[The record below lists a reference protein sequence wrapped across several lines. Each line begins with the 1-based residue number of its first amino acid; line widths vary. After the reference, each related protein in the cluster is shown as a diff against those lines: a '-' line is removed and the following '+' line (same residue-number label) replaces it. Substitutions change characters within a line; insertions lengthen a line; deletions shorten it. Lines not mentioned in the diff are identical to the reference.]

1 MISKILKMKQNWEKE
16 AIDKNI
22 LKNLAE
28 KAKKE
33 MDLNNNLNKIKDIYS
48 IYINEIKKIL
58 FDKENLEENLLNL
71 NFNIKNNIE
80 KIKQEY
86 QKLKLNKYDIYYQKC
101 TDELDMGR
109 PMLNQMRNDE
119 FILNNSLIEKGNVI
133 EKLKSNFKLSNL
145 YHIFREPKR
154 EAFLDNKSGNTH
166 IKEENEKQQLKL
178 LKIARKL
185 NAYAYKSK
193 KNKQKIIKL
202 KNKIKQLNEL
212 IYFLKSE
219 KKANQLNIT
228 LNSENKTLDNTPSIN
243 KEINIQD
250 HKMPEPK
257 DFPSNNKILFLQ
269 NLKKYEK
276 DDVDTEIKNNYEIN
290 LNKNNIT
297 KAIIN
302 TEIPKSFM
310 KLKTISANPM
320 LIEDLESNNKD
331 NNNININ
338 EDTNYSTEK
347 KYFDVENKKALSA
360 ENRTIKKIKKCQKKN
375 KIIQTFLNLEE
386 LFESNDSE
394 NNSDNE
400 GILIESVIH
409 SDDETTLEERVKPRA
424 SLSKTYNEKILK
436 QIPCINLSLIEFNKL
451 KVNQE
456 IDLYSLQ
463 RRNYKGQ
470 NIEDNIKAMK
480 KKYKKMRF
488 KERLNYKK
496 EKAMKKYID
505 DLKNKYLLYKKIRIK
520 SSAIDCKVKYI
531 SNNEIVDLNKFEKE
545 DEDEDESEMDVG
557 SDYLNE
563 DDEISEN
570 NN

>member
-1 MISKILKMKQNWEKE
+1 MKQNSEKE
-16 AIDKNI
+16 LIDKNI

-48 IYINEIKKIL
+48 IYINEIKNIL
-58 FDKENLEENLLNL
+58 FDKEKLEENLQNL
-71 NFNIKNNIE
+71 NINIKNNIE

-86 QKLKLNKYDIYYQKC
+86 QKLKINKYDIYYQKC

-109 PMLNQMRNDE
+109 EILNQMRNDE
-119 FILNNSLIEKGNVI
+119 FILKNSLIKKGYLI
-133 EKLKSNFKLSNL
+133 EKLRSNL
-145 YHIFREPKR
+145 KYSKLYNIFREPKR
-154 EAFLDNKSGNTH
+154 EVFVDNKSGNTN
-166 IKEENEKQQLKL
+166 IKDENEKQQLNL

-185 NAYAYKSK
+185 NAFVDKSK
-193 KNKQKIIKL
+193 KNEQKINKL
-202 KNKIKQLNEL
+202 KSQIKQLNEL
-212 IYFLKSE
+212 IFFLKSE
-219 KKANQLNIT
+219 KKIKQLNIA
-228 LNSENKTLDNTPSIN
+228 LNSENKTLDNTPSVN

-250 HKMPEPK
+250 HKIPETK
-257 DFPSNNKILFLQ
+257 DFSSNKNKILLLQ
-269 NLKKYEK
+269 NSKKYEK
-276 DDVDTEIKNNYEIN
+276 DDSDKEIKNDYEIN

-297 KAIIN
+297 KAIKN
-302 TEIPKSFM
+302 TQIPKTFM
-310 KLKTISANPM
+310 KLKSISVNPM
-320 LIEDLESNNKD
+320 LMEDLEFNNQD
-331 NNNININ
+331 NNNIIIN
-338 EDTNYSTEK
+338 EDTNNLTDK
-347 KYFDVENKKALSA
+347 KYFDLENKKALSA

-394 NNSDNE
+394 NDKDNE

-409 SDDETTLEERVKPRA
+409 SDDETTLEEKVKPKS
-424 SLSKTYNEKILK
+424 SLSKAYNERILK
-436 QIPCINLSLIEFNKL
+436 QIPSINLSLIEFNKL
-451 KVNQE
+451 KVYQE

-470 NIEDNIKAMK
+470 NIEDNIKTMK
-480 KKYKKMRF
+480 KKYKKMKI

-496 EKAMKKYID
+496 EKAMKKFID
-505 DLKNKYLLYKKIRIK
+505 DLRNKYILYKKIRTK
-520 SSAIDCKVKYI
+520 SSALNSKVKYI
-531 SNNEIVDLNKFEKE
+531 SNNEIIDLNKFEKE
-545 DEDEDESEMDVG
+545 DESDLDVG

>member
-1 MISKILKMKQNWEKE
+1 MKQNSEKE
-16 AIDKNI
+16 LIDKNI

-33 MDLNNNLNKIKDIYS
+33 MNLNNNLNKIKDVYS

-58 FDKENLEENLLNL
+58 YDKEKLEENLLNL
-71 NFNIKNNIE
+71 NINIKKNIE

-86 QKLKLNKYDIYYQKC
+86 QKLKLSKYDIYYQKC

-109 PMLNQMRNDE
+109 PILNQMRNDA
-119 FILNNSLIEKGNVI
+119 FILKNSLIEKGYLI
-133 EKLKSNFKLSNL
+133 EKLRANLKRSNL
-145 YHIFREPKR
+145 YNIFREPKR
-154 EAFLDNKSGNTH
+154 EVFLDNKSGNTN
-166 IKEENEKQQLKL
+166 IKDENEKQQLNL

-185 NAYAYKSK
+185 NAFVDKSK
-193 KNKQKIIKL
+193 KREQKINKL

-219 KKANQLNIT
+219 KKINQLNMT

-250 HKMPEPK
+250 HKIPETK
-257 DFPSNNKILFLQ
+257 SFPTNQNKILLLE
-269 NLKKYEK
+269 NSKKYKK
-276 DDVDTEIKNNYEIN
+276 DDVDKEIENNYEIN

-302 TEIPKSFM
+302 TQIPKTFM
-310 KLKTISANPM
+310 KLKSISVNPM
-320 LIEDLESNNKD
+320 LMQDLEFNNKD
-331 NNNININ
+331 NNDNIIN
-338 EDTNYSTEK
+338 EDTNYSTDK
-347 KYFDVENKKALSA
+347 KYFDLENKKALSA
-360 ENRTIKKIKKCQKKN
+360 ENRATKKIKKAQKNN

-394 NNSDNE
+394 NDKDDE

-409 SDDETTLEERVKPRA
+409 SDDDTTLEERVKPKS
-424 SLSKTYNEKILK
+424 SLSKTYNERILK
-436 QIPCINLSLIEFNKL
+436 QIPNINLSLIEFNKL
-451 KVNQE
+451 KVYQE

-470 NIEDNIKAMK
+470 NIEDNIKTMK
-480 KKYKKMRF
+480 KKYKKMKI

-496 EKAMKKYID
+496 EKAMKKFID
-505 DLKNKYLLYKKIRIK
+505 DLRNKYILYKKIRTK
-520 SSAIDCKVKYI
+520 SSALNSKVKYI
-531 SNNEIVDLNKFEKE
+531 SNNEIIDLNKLEKE
-545 DEDEDESEMDVG
+545 DESDMDVG

-563 DDEISEN
+563 DDEISETN
-570 NN
+570 N

>member
-1 MISKILKMKQNWEKE
+1 MKQNSEKE
-16 AIDKNI
+16 LIDKNI

-33 MDLNNNLNKIKDIYS
+33 MDLNNNLNKIKDVYS

-58 FDKENLEENLLNL
+58 YDKEKLEENLLNL
-71 NFNIKNNIE
+71 NINIKKNIE

-86 QKLKLNKYDIYYQKC
+86 QKLKLSKYDIYYQKC

-109 PMLNQMRNDE
+109 PILNQMRNDA
-119 FILNNSLIEKGNVI
+119 FILKNSLVEKGYLIEKLRAN
-133 EKLKSNFKLSNL
+133 LKRSNL
-145 YHIFREPKR
+145 YNIFREPKR
-154 EAFLDNKSGNTH
+154 EVFLDNKSGNTN
-166 IKEENEKQQLKL
+166 IKDENEKQQLNL

-185 NAYAYKSK
+185 NAFVDKSK
-193 KNKQKIIKL
+193 KREQKINKL

-219 KKANQLNIT
+219 KKINQLNMT

-250 HKMPEPK
+250 HKIPETK
-257 DFPSNNKILFLQ
+257 SFPTNQNKILLLE
-269 NLKKYEK
+269 NSKKYKK
-276 DDVDTEIKNNYEIN
+276 DDVDKEIENNYEIN

-302 TEIPKSFM
+302 TQIPKTFM
-310 KLKTISANPM
+310 KLKSISVNPM
-320 LIEDLESNNKD
+320 LMQDLEFNNKD
-331 NNNININ
+331 NNDNIIN
-338 EDTNYSTEK
+338 EDTNYSTDK
-347 KYFDVENKKALSA
+347 KYFDLENKKALSA
-360 ENRTIKKIKKCQKKN
+360 ENRATKKIKKAQKNN

-394 NNSDNE
+394 NDKDDE

-409 SDDETTLEERVKPRA
+409 SDDDTTLEERVKPKS
-424 SLSKTYNEKILK
+424 SLSKTYNERILK
-436 QIPCINLSLIEFNKL
+436 QIPNINLSLIEFNKL
-451 KVNQE
+451 KVYQE

-470 NIEDNIKAMK
+470 NIEDNIKTMK
-480 KKYKKMRF
+480 KKYKKLKI

-496 EKAMKKYID
+496 EKAMKKFID
-505 DLKNKYLLYKKIRIK
+505 DLRNKYILYKKIRTK
-520 SSAIDCKVKYI
+520 SSALNSKVKYI
-531 SNNEIVDLNKFEKE
+531 SNNEIIDLNKLEKE
-545 DEDEDESEMDVG
+545 DESDMDVG

-563 DDEISEN
+563 DDEISETN
-570 NN
+570 N

>member
-1 MISKILKMKQNWEKE
+1 MKQNSEKE
-16 AIDKNI
+16 LIDKNI

-48 IYINEIKKIL
+48 IYINEIKNIL
-58 FDKENLEENLLNL
+58 FDKEKLEENLQNL
-71 NFNIKNNIE
+71 NINIKNNIE

-109 PMLNQMRNDE
+109 EILNQMRNDE
-119 FILNNSLIEKGNVI
+119 FILKNSLIKKGYLI
-133 EKLKSNFKLSNL
+133 EKLRSNL
-145 YHIFREPKR
+145 KYSKLYNIFREPKR
-154 EAFLDNKSGNTH
+154 EVFLDNKSGNTN
-166 IKEENEKQQLKL
+166 IKDENEKQQLNL

-185 NAYAYKSK
+185 SALVDKSK
-193 KNKQKIIKL
+193 KNEQKINKL
-202 KNKIKQLNEL
+202 KSQIKQLNEL
-212 IYFLKSE
+212 IFFLKSE
-219 KKANQLNIT
+219 KKIKQLNIT

-250 HKMPEPK
+250 HKIPETK
-257 DFPSNNKILFLQ
+257 DFSSNKNKILLLQ
-269 NLKKYEK
+269 NSKKYEK
-276 DDVDTEIKNNYEIN
+276 DDSDKEIKNDYEIN
-290 LNKNNIT
+290 LKKNNIT

-302 TEIPKSFM
+302 TQIPKTFM
-310 KLKTISANPM
+310 KLKSISVNPM
-320 LIEDLESNNKD
+320 LMEDLEFNNQD
-331 NNNININ
+331 NNNIIIN
-338 EDTNYSTEK
+338 EDTNNSTDK
-347 KYFDVENKKALSA
+347 KYFDLENKKALSA

-394 NNSDNE
+394 NDKDNE

-409 SDDETTLEERVKPRA
+409 SDDETTLEEKVKPKS
-424 SLSKTYNEKILK
+424 SLSKTYNERILK
-436 QIPCINLSLIEFNKL
+436 QIPSINLSLIEFNKL
-451 KVNQE
+451 KVYQE

-470 NIEDNIKAMK
+470 NIEDNIKTMK
-480 KKYKKMRF
+480 KKYKKMKI

-496 EKAMKKYID
+496 EKAMKKFID
-505 DLKNKYLLYKKIRIK
+505 DLRNKYILYKKIRTK
-520 SSAIDCKVKYI
+520 SSALNSKVKYI
-531 SNNEIVDLNKFEKE
+531 SNNEIIDLNKFEKE
-545 DEDEDESEMDVG
+545 DEFDLDVG

>member
-1 MISKILKMKQNWEKE
+1 MKQNSEKE
-16 AIDKNI
+16 LIDKNI

-33 MDLNNNLNKIKDIYS
+33 MDLNNNLNKIKDVYS

-58 FDKENLEENLLNL
+58 YDKEKLEENLINL
-71 NFNIKNNIE
+71 NINIKNNIE

-86 QKLKLNKYDIYYQKC
+86 QKLKLSKYDIYYQKC

-109 PMLNQMRNDE
+109 PILNQMRNDA
-119 FILNNSLIEKGNVI
+119 FILKNSLIEKGYLI
-133 EKLKSNFKLSNL
+133 EKLRSNLKRSNL
-145 YHIFREPKR
+145 YNIFREPKR
-154 EAFLDNKSGNTH
+154 EVFLDNKSGNTK
-166 IKEENEKQQLKL
+166 IKDENEKQQLNL

-185 NAYAYKSK
+185 NAFVDKSK
-193 KNKQKIIKL
+193 KREQKISKL

-219 KKANQLNIT
+219 KKINQLNMT

-250 HKMPEPK
+250 HKIPETK
-257 DFPSNNKILFLQ
+257 SFPSNQNKILFLE
-269 NLKKYEK
+269 NSKKYKK
-276 DDVDTEIKNNYEIN
+276 DDVDKEINNDYEIN
-290 LNKNNIT
+290 LNENNIT

-302 TEIPKSFM
+302 TQIPKTLM
-310 KLKTISANPM
+310 KLKSISVNPM
-320 LIEDLESNNKD
+320 LMEDLEFNNKD
-331 NNNININ
+331 NNDNIIN
-338 EDTNYSTEK
+338 EDTNYSTDK
-347 KYFDVENKKALSA
+347 KYFDLENKKALSA
-360 ENRTIKKIKKCQKKN
+360 ENRTIKKIQKAQKKN

-394 NNSDNE
+394 NDKDNE

-409 SDDETTLEERVKPRA
+409 SDDETTLEERVKPKS
-424 SLSKTYNEKILK
+424 SLSKTYNERILK
-436 QIPCINLSLIEFNKL
+436 QVPNINLSLIEFNKL
-451 KVNQE
+451 KVYQE

-470 NIEDNIKAMK
+470 NIEDNIKTMK
-480 KKYKKMRF
+480 KKYKKMKI

-496 EKAMKKYID
+496 EKAMKKFID
-505 DLKNKYLLYKKIRIK
+505 DLRNKYILYKKIRTK
-520 SSAIDCKVKYI
+520 SSALNSKVKYI
-531 SNNEIVDLNKFEKE
+531 SNNEIIDLNKFEKE
-545 DEDEDESEMDVG
+545 DESDMDVG

-563 DDEISEN
+563 DDEISETN
-570 NN
+570 N

>member
-1 MISKILKMKQNWEKE
+1 MKQNSEKE
-16 AIDKNI
+16 LIDKNI

-48 IYINEIKKIL
+48 IYINEIKNIL
-58 FDKENLEENLLNL
+58 FDKEKLEENLQNL
-71 NFNIKNNIE
+71 NINIKNNIE

-109 PMLNQMRNDE
+109 EILNQMRNDE
-119 FILNNSLIEKGNVI
+119 FILKNSLIKKGYLI
-133 EKLKSNFKLSNL
+133 EKLRSNL
-145 YHIFREPKR
+145 KYSKLYNIFREPKR
-154 EAFLDNKSGNTH
+154 EVFVDNKSGNTN
-166 IKEENEKQQLKL
+166 IKDENEKQQLNL

-185 NAYAYKSK
+185 NAFVDKSK
-193 KNKQKIIKL
+193 KNEQKINKL
-202 KNKIKQLNEL
+202 KSQIKQLNEL
-212 IYFLKSE
+212 IFFLKSE
-219 KKANQLNIT
+219 KKIKQLNIT

-250 HKMPEPK
+250 HKIPETK
-257 DFPSNNKILFLQ
+257 DFSSNKNKILLLQ
-269 NLKKYEK
+269 NSKKYEK
-276 DDVDTEIKNNYEIN
+276 DDSDKEIKNDYEIN

-302 TEIPKSFM
+302 TQIPKTFM
-310 KLKTISANPM
+310 KLKSISVNPM
-320 LIEDLESNNKD
+320 LMEDLEFNNQD
-331 NNNININ
+331 NNNIIIN
-338 EDTNYSTEK
+338 EDTNNSTDK
-347 KYFDVENKKALSA
+347 KYFDLENKKALSA

-394 NNSDNE
+394 NDKDNE

-409 SDDETTLEERVKPRA
+409 SDDETTLEEKVKPKS
-424 SLSKTYNEKILK
+424 SLSKTYNERILK
-436 QIPCINLSLIEFNKL
+436 QIPSINLSLIEFNKL
-451 KVNQE
+451 KVYQE

-470 NIEDNIKAMK
+470 NIEDNIKTMK
-480 KKYKKMRF
+480 KKYKKMKI

-496 EKAMKKYID
+496 EKAMKKFID
-505 DLKNKYLLYKKIRIK
+505 DLRNKYVLYKKIRTK
-520 SSAIDCKVKYI
+520 SSALNSKVKYI
-531 SNNEIVDLNKFEKE
+531 SNNEIIDLNKFEKE
-545 DEDEDESEMDVG
+545 DESDLDAG

>member
-1 MISKILKMKQNWEKE
+1 MKQNSEKE
-16 AIDKNI
+16 LIDKNI

-33 MDLNNNLNKIKDIYS
+33 MDLNNNLNKIKDVYS

-58 FDKENLEENLLNL
+58 YDKEKLEENLLNL
-71 NFNIKNNIE
+71 NINIKKNIE

-86 QKLKLNKYDIYYQKC
+86 QKLKLSKYDIYYQKC

-109 PMLNQMRNDE
+109 PILNQMRNDA
-119 FILNNSLIEKGNVI
+119 FILKNSLVEKGYLIEKLRAN
-133 EKLKSNFKLSNL
+133 LKRSNL
-145 YHIFREPKR
+145 YNIFREPKR
-154 EAFLDNKSGNTH
+154 EVFLDNKSGNTN
-166 IKEENEKQQLKL
+166 IKDENEKQQLNL

-185 NAYAYKSK
+185 NAFVDKSK
-193 KNKQKIIKL
+193 KREQKINKL

-219 KKANQLNIT
+219 KKINQLNMT

-250 HKMPEPK
+250 HKIPETK
-257 DFPSNNKILFLQ
+257 SFPTNQNKILLLE
-269 NLKKYEK
+269 NSKKYKK
-276 DDVDTEIKNNYEIN
+276 DDVDKEIENIYEIN

-302 TEIPKSFM
+302 TQIPKTFM
-310 KLKTISANPM
+310 KLKSISVNPM
-320 LIEDLESNNKD
+320 LMQDLEFNNKD
-331 NNNININ
+331 NNDNIIN
-338 EDTNYSTEK
+338 EDTNYSTDK
-347 KYFDVENKKALSA
+347 KYFDLENKKALSA
-360 ENRTIKKIKKCQKKN
+360 ENRATKKIKKAQKNN

-394 NNSDNE
+394 NDKDDE

-409 SDDETTLEERVKPRA
+409 SDDDTTLEERVKPKS
-424 SLSKTYNEKILK
+424 SLSKTYNERILK
-436 QIPCINLSLIEFNKL
+436 QIPNINLSLIEFNKL
-451 KVNQE
+451 KVYQE

-470 NIEDNIKAMK
+470 NIEDNIKTMK
-480 KKYKKMRF
+480 KKYKKLKI

-496 EKAMKKYID
+496 EKAMKKFID
-505 DLKNKYLLYKKIRIK
+505 DLRNKYILYKKIRTK
-520 SSAIDCKVKYI
+520 SSALNSKVKYI
-531 SNNEIVDLNKFEKE
+531 SNNEIIDLNKLEKE
-545 DEDEDESEMDVG
+545 DESDMDVG

-563 DDEISEN
+563 DDEISETN
-570 NN
+570 N

>member
-1 MISKILKMKQNWEKE
+1 MKQNSEKE
-16 AIDKNI
+16 LIDKNI

-33 MDLNNNLNKIKDIYS
+33 MDLNNNLNKIKDVYS

-58 FDKENLEENLLNL
+58 YDKEKLEENLINL
-71 NFNIKNNIE
+71 NINIKNNIE

-86 QKLKLNKYDIYYQKC
+86 QKLKLSKYDIYYQKC

-109 PMLNQMRNDE
+109 PILNQMRNDA
-119 FILNNSLIEKGNVI
+119 FILKNSLIEKGYLI
-133 EKLKSNFKLSNL
+133 EKLRSNLKRSNL
-145 YHIFREPKR
+145 YNIFREPKR
-154 EAFLDNKSGNTH
+154 EVFLDNKSGNTK
-166 IKEENEKQQLKL
+166 IKDENEKQQLNL

-185 NAYAYKSK
+185 NAFVDKSK
-193 KNKQKIIKL
+193 KREQKISKL

-219 KKANQLNIT
+219 KKINQLNMT

-250 HKMPEPK
+250 HKIPETK
-257 DFPSNNKILFLQ
+257 SFPSNQNKILFLE
-269 NLKKYEK
+269 NSKKYKK
-276 DDVDTEIKNNYEIN
+276 DDVDKEINNDYEIN
-290 LNKNNIT
+290 LNENNIT

-302 TEIPKSFM
+302 TQIPKTLM
-310 KLKTISANPM
+310 KLKSISVNSM
-320 LIEDLESNNKD
+320 LMEDLEFNNKD
-331 NNNININ
+331 NNDNIIN
-338 EDTNYSTEK
+338 EDTNYSTDK
-347 KYFDVENKKALSA
+347 KYFDLENKKALSA
-360 ENRTIKKIKKCQKKN
+360 ENRTIKKIQKAQKKN

-394 NNSDNE
+394 NDKDNE

-409 SDDETTLEERVKPRA
+409 SDDETTLEERVKPKS
-424 SLSKTYNEKILK
+424 SLSKTYNERILK
-436 QIPCINLSLIEFNKL
+436 QVPNINLSLIEFNKL
-451 KVNQE
+451 KVYQE

-470 NIEDNIKAMK
+470 NIEDNIKTMK
-480 KKYKKMRF
+480 KKYKKMKI

-496 EKAMKKYID
+496 EKAMKKFID
-505 DLKNKYLLYKKIRIK
+505 DLRNKYILYKKIRTK
-520 SSAIDCKVKYI
+520 SSALNSKVKYI
-531 SNNEIVDLNKFEKE
+531 SNNEIIDLNKFEKE
-545 DEDEDESEMDVG
+545 DESDMDVG

-563 DDEISEN
+563 DDEISETN
-570 NN
+570 I

>member
-1 MISKILKMKQNWEKE
+1 MKQNSEKE
-16 AIDKNI
+16 LIDKNI

-48 IYINEIKKIL
+48 IYINEIKNIL
-58 FDKENLEENLLNL
+58 FDKEKLEENLQNL
-71 NFNIKNNIE
+71 NINIKNNIE

-109 PMLNQMRNDE
+109 EILNQMRNDE
-119 FILNNSLIEKGNVI
+119 FILKNSLIKKGYLI
-133 EKLKSNFKLSNL
+133 EKLRSNL
-145 YHIFREPKR
+145 KYSKLYNIFREPKR
-154 EAFLDNKSGNTH
+154 EVFVDNKSGNTN
-166 IKEENEKQQLKL
+166 IKDENEKQQLNL

-185 NAYAYKSK
+185 NAFVDKSK
-193 KNKQKIIKL
+193 KNEQKINKL
-202 KNKIKQLNEL
+202 KSQIKQLNEL
-212 IYFLKSE
+212 IFFLKSE
-219 KKANQLNIT
+219 KKIKQLNIT

-250 HKMPEPK
+250 HKIPETK
-257 DFPSNNKILFLQ
+257 DFSSNKNKILLLQ
-269 NLKKYEK
+269 NSKKYEK
-276 DDVDTEIKNNYEIN
+276 DDSDKEIKNDYEIN

-302 TEIPKSFM
+302 TQIPKTFM
-310 KLKTISANPM
+310 KLKSISVNPM
-320 LIEDLESNNKD
+320 LMEDLEFNNQD
-331 NNNININ
+331 NNNIIIN
-338 EDTNYSTEK
+338 EDTNNSTDK
-347 KYFDVENKKALSA
+347 KYFDLENKKALSA

-394 NNSDNE
+394 NDKDNE

-409 SDDETTLEERVKPRA
+409 SDDETTLEEKVKPKS
-424 SLSKTYNEKILK
+424 SLSKTYNERILK
-436 QIPCINLSLIEFNKL
+436 QIPSINLSLIEFNKL
-451 KVNQE
+451 KVYQE

-470 NIEDNIKAMK
+470 NIEDNIKTMK
-480 KKYKKMRF
+480 KKYKKMKI

-496 EKAMKKYID
+496 EKAMKKFID
-505 DLKNKYLLYKKIRIK
+505 DLRNKYILYKKIRTK
-520 SSAIDCKVKYI
+520 SSALNSKVKYI
-531 SNNEIVDLNKFEKE
+531 SNNEIIDLNKFEKE
-545 DEDEDESEMDVG
+545 DESDLDAG

>member
-1 MISKILKMKQNWEKE
+1 MKQNSEKE
-16 AIDKNI
+16 LIDKNI

-48 IYINEIKKIL
+48 IYINEIKNIL
-58 FDKENLEENLLNL
+58 FDKEKLEENLQNL
-71 NFNIKNNIE
+71 NINIKNNIE

-86 QKLKLNKYDIYYQKC
+86 QKLKINKYDIYYQKC

-109 PMLNQMRNDE
+109 EILNQMRNDE
-119 FILNNSLIEKGNVI
+119 FILKNSLIKKGYLI
-133 EKLKSNFKLSNL
+133 EKLRSNL
-145 YHIFREPKR
+145 KYSKLYNIFREPKR
-154 EAFLDNKSGNTH
+154 EVFVDNKSGNTN
-166 IKEENEKQQLKL
+166 IKDENEKQQLNL

-185 NAYAYKSK
+185 NAFVDKSK
-193 KNKQKIIKL
+193 KNEQKINKL
-202 KNKIKQLNEL
+202 KSQIKQLNEL
-212 IYFLKSE
+212 IFFLKSE
-219 KKANQLNIT
+219 KKIKQLNIA
-228 LNSENKTLDNTPSIN
+228 LNSENKTLDNTPSVN

-250 HKMPEPK
+250 HKIPETK
-257 DFPSNNKILFLQ
+257 DFSSNKNKILLLQ
-269 NLKKYEK
+269 NSKKYEK
-276 DDVDTEIKNNYEIN
+276 DDSDKEIKNDYEIN

-297 KAIIN
+297 KAIKN
-302 TEIPKSFM
+302 TQIPKTFM
-310 KLKTISANPM
+310 KLKSISVNPM
-320 LIEDLESNNKD
+320 LMEDLEFNNQD
-331 NNNININ
+331 NNNIIIN
-338 EDTNYSTEK
+338 EDTNNSNDK
-347 KYFDVENKKALSA
+347 KYFDLENKKALSA

-394 NNSDNE
+394 NDKDNE

-409 SDDETTLEERVKPRA
+409 SDDETTLEEKVKPKS
-424 SLSKTYNEKILK
+424 SLSKTYNERILK
-436 QIPCINLSLIEFNKL
+436 QIPSINLSLIEFNKL
-451 KVNQE
+451 KVYQE

-470 NIEDNIKAMK
+470 NIEDNIKTMK
-480 KKYKKMRF
+480 KKYKKMKI

-496 EKAMKKYID
+496 EKAMKKFID
-505 DLKNKYLLYKKIRIK
+505 DLRNKYILYKKIRTK
-520 SSAIDCKVKYI
+520 SSALNSKVKYI
-531 SNNEIVDLNKFEKE
+531 SNNEIIDLNKFEKE
-545 DEDEDESEMDVG
+545 DESDLDVG

>member
-1 MISKILKMKQNWEKE
+1 MKQNSEKE
-16 AIDKNI
+16 LIDKNI

-48 IYINEIKKIL
+48 IYINEIKNIL
-58 FDKENLEENLLNL
+58 FDKEKLEENLQNL
-71 NFNIKNNIE
+71 NINIKNNIE

-109 PMLNQMRNDE
+109 EILNQMRNDE
-119 FILNNSLIEKGNVI
+119 FILKNSLIKKGYLI
-133 EKLKSNFKLSNL
+133 EKLRSNL
-145 YHIFREPKR
+145 KYSKLYNIFREPKR
-154 EAFLDNKSGNTH
+154 EVFVDNKSGNTN
-166 IKEENEKQQLKL
+166 IKDENEKQQLNL

-185 NAYAYKSK
+185 NAFVDKSK
-193 KNKQKIIKL
+193 KNEQKINKL
-202 KNKIKQLNEL
+202 KSQIKQLNEL
-212 IYFLKSE
+212 IFFLKSE
-219 KKANQLNIT
+219 KKIKQLNIT

-250 HKMPEPK
+250 HKIPETK
-257 DFPSNNKILFLQ
+257 DFSSNKNKILLLQ
-269 NLKKYEK
+269 NSKKYEK
-276 DDVDTEIKNNYEIN
+276 DDSDKEIKNDYEIN

-302 TEIPKSFM
+302 TQIPKTFM
-310 KLKTISANPM
+310 KLKSISVNPM
-320 LIEDLESNNKD
+320 LMEDLEFNNQD
-331 NNNININ
+331 NNNIIIN
-338 EDTNYSTEK
+338 EDTNNSNDK
-347 KYFDVENKKALSA
+347 KYFDLENKKALSA

-394 NNSDNE
+394 NDKDNE

-409 SDDETTLEERVKPRA
+409 SDDETTLEEKVKPKS
-424 SLSKTYNEKILK
+424 SLSKTYNERILK
-436 QIPCINLSLIEFNKL
+436 QIPSINLSLIEFNKL
-451 KVNQE
+451 KVYQE

-470 NIEDNIKAMK
+470 NIEDNIKTMK
-480 KKYKKMRF
+480 KKYKKMKI

-496 EKAMKKYID
+496 EKAMKKFID
-505 DLKNKYLLYKKIRIK
+505 DLRNKYILYKKIRTK
-520 SSAIDCKVKYI
+520 SSALNSKVKYI
-531 SNNEIVDLNKFEKE
+531 SNNEIIDLNKFEKE
-545 DEDEDESEMDVG
+545 DESDLDVG

>member
-1 MISKILKMKQNWEKE
+1 MKQNSEKE
-16 AIDKNI
+16 LIDKNI

-48 IYINEIKKIL
+48 IYINEIKNIL
-58 FDKENLEENLLNL
+58 FDKEKLEENLQNL
-71 NFNIKNNIE
+71 NINIKNNIE

-109 PMLNQMRNDE
+109 EILNQMRNDE
-119 FILNNSLIEKGNVI
+119 FILKNSLIKKGYLI
-133 EKLKSNFKLSNL
+133 EKLRSNL
-145 YHIFREPKR
+145 KYSKLYNIFREPKR
-154 EAFLDNKSGNTH
+154 EVFVDNKSGNTN
-166 IKEENEKQQLKL
+166 IKDENEKQQLNL

-185 NAYAYKSK
+185 NAFVDKSK
-193 KNKQKIIKL
+193 KNEQKINKL
-202 KNKIKQLNEL
+202 KSQIKQLNEL
-212 IYFLKSE
+212 IFFLKSE
-219 KKANQLNIT
+219 KKIKQLNIT

-250 HKMPEPK
+250 HKIPETK
-257 DFPSNNKILFLQ
+257 DFSSNKNKILLLQ
-269 NLKKYEK
+269 NSKKYEK
-276 DDVDTEIKNNYEIN
+276 DDSDKEIKNDYEIN

-302 TEIPKSFM
+302 TQIPKTFM
-310 KLKTISANPM
+310 KLKSISVNPM
-320 LIEDLESNNKD
+320 LMEDLEFNNQD
-331 NNNININ
+331 NNNIIIN
-338 EDTNYSTEK
+338 EDTNNSTDK
-347 KYFDVENKKALSA
+347 KYFDLENKKALSA

-375 KIIQTFLNLEE
+375 KIIQTLLNLEE

-394 NNSDNE
+394 NDKDNE

-409 SDDETTLEERVKPRA
+409 SDDETTLEEKVKPKS
-424 SLSKTYNEKILK
+424 SLSKTYNERILK
-436 QIPCINLSLIEFNKL
+436 QIPSINLSLIEFNKL
-451 KVNQE
+451 KVYQE

-470 NIEDNIKAMK
+470 NIEDNIKTMK
-480 KKYKKMRF
+480 KKYKKMKI

-496 EKAMKKYID
+496 EKAMKKFID
-505 DLKNKYLLYKKIRIK
+505 DLRNKYILYKKIRTK
-520 SSAIDCKVKYI
+520 SSALNSKVKYI
-531 SNNEIVDLNKFEKE
+531 SNNEIIDLNKFEKE
-545 DEDEDESEMDVG
+545 DESDLDVG

>member
-1 MISKILKMKQNWEKE
+1 MKQNSEKE
-16 AIDKNI
+16 LIDKNI

-48 IYINEIKKIL
+48 IYINEIKNIL
-58 FDKENLEENLLNL
+58 FDKEKLEENLQNL
-71 NFNIKNNIE
+71 NINIKNNIE

-109 PMLNQMRNDE
+109 EILNQMRNDE
-119 FILNNSLIEKGNVI
+119 FILKNSLIKKGYLI
-133 EKLKSNFKLSNL
+133 EKLRSNL
-145 YHIFREPKR
+145 KYSKLYNIFREPKR
-154 EAFLDNKSGNTH
+154 EVFVDNKSGNTN
-166 IKEENEKQQLKL
+166 IKDENEKQQLNL

-185 NAYAYKSK
+185 NAFVDKSK
-193 KNKQKIIKL
+193 KNEQKINKL
-202 KNKIKQLNEL
+202 KSQIKQLNEL
-212 IYFLKSE
+212 IFFLKSE
-219 KKANQLNIT
+219 KKIKQLNIT

-250 HKMPEPK
+250 HKIPETK
-257 DFPSNNKILFLQ
+257 DFSSNKNKILLLQ
-269 NLKKYEK
+269 NSKKYEK
-276 DDVDTEIKNNYEIN
+276 DDSDKEIKNDYEIN

-302 TEIPKSFM
+302 TQIPKTFM
-310 KLKTISANPM
+310 KLKSISVNPM
-320 LIEDLESNNKD
+320 LMEDLEFNNQD
-331 NNNININ
+331 NNNIIIN
-338 EDTNYSTEK
+338 EDTNNSTDK
-347 KYFDVENKKALSA
+347 KYFDLENKKALSA

-394 NNSDNE
+394 NDKDNE

-409 SDDETTLEERVKPRA
+409 SDDETTLEEKVKPKS
-424 SLSKTYNEKILK
+424 SLSKTYNERILK
-436 QIPCINLSLIEFNKL
+436 QIPSINLSLIEFNKL
-451 KVNQE
+451 KVYQE

-470 NIEDNIKAMK
+470 NIEDNIKTMK
-480 KKYKKMRF
+480 KKYKKMKI

-496 EKAMKKYID
+496 EKAMKKFID
-505 DLKNKYLLYKKIRIK
+505 DLRNKYILYKKIRTK
-520 SSAIDCKVKYI
+520 SSALNSKVKYI
-531 SNNEIVDLNKFEKE
+531 SNNEIIDLNKFEKE
-545 DEDEDESEMDVG
+545 DESDLDVG

>member
-1 MISKILKMKQNWEKE
+1 MKQNSEKE
-16 AIDKNI
+16 LIDKNI

-48 IYINEIKKIL
+48 IYINEIKNIL
-58 FDKENLEENLLNL
+58 FDKEKLEENLQNL
-71 NFNIKNNIE
+71 NINIKNNIE

-109 PMLNQMRNDE
+109 EILNQMRNDE
-119 FILNNSLIEKGNVI
+119 FILKNSLIKKGYLI
-133 EKLKSNFKLSNL
+133 EKLRSNL
-145 YHIFREPKR
+145 KYSKLYNIFREPKR
-154 EAFLDNKSGNTH
+154 EVFVDNKSGNTN
-166 IKEENEKQQLKL
+166 IKDENEKQQLNL

-185 NAYAYKSK
+185 NAFVDKSK
-193 KNKQKIIKL
+193 KNEQKINKL
-202 KNKIKQLNEL
+202 KSQIKQLNEL
-212 IYFLKSE
+212 IFFLKSE
-219 KKANQLNIT
+219 KKIKQLNIT

-250 HKMPEPK
+250 HKIPETK
-257 DFPSNNKILFLQ
+257 DFSSNKNKILLLQ
-269 NLKKYEK
+269 NSKKYEK
-276 DDVDTEIKNNYEIN
+276 DDSDKEIKNDYEIN

-302 TEIPKSFM
+302 TQIPKTFM
-310 KLKTISANPM
+310 KLKSISVNPM
-320 LIEDLESNNKD
+320 LMEDLEFNNQD
-331 NNNININ
+331 NNNIIIN
-338 EDTNYSTEK
+338 EDTNNSTDK
-347 KYFDVENKKALSA
+347 KYFDLENKKALSA

-394 NNSDNE
+394 NDKDNE

-409 SDDETTLEERVKPRA
+409 SDDETTLEEKVKPKS
-424 SLSKTYNEKILK
+424 SLSKTYNERILK
-436 QIPCINLSLIEFNKL
+436 QIPSINLSLIEFNKL
-451 KVNQE
+451 KVYQE

-470 NIEDNIKAMK
+470 NIEDNIKTMK
-480 KKYKKMRF
+480 KKYKKMKI

-496 EKAMKKYID
+496 EKAMKKFID
-505 DLKNKYLLYKKIRIK
+505 DLRNKYVLYKKIRTK
-520 SSAIDCKVKYI
+520 SSALNSKVKYI
-531 SNNEIVDLNKFEKE
+531 SNNEIIDLNKFEKE
-545 DEDEDESEMDVG
+545 DESDLDVG

>member
-1 MISKILKMKQNWEKE
+1 MKQNSEKE
-16 AIDKNI
+16 LIDKNI

-33 MDLNNNLNKIKDIYS
+33 MNLNNNLNKIKDVYS

-58 FDKENLEENLLNL
+58 YDKEKLEENLLNL
-71 NFNIKNNIE
+71 NINIKNNIE

-86 QKLKLNKYDIYYQKC
+86 QKLKLSKYDIYYQKC

-109 PMLNQMRNDE
+109 PILNQMRNDA
-119 FILNNSLIEKGNVI
+119 FILKNSLVEKGYLIEKLRAN
-133 EKLKSNFKLSNL
+133 LKRSNL
-145 YHIFREPKR
+145 YNIFREPKR
-154 EAFLDNKSGNTH
+154 EVFLDNKSGNTN
-166 IKEENEKQQLKL
+166 IKDENEKQQLNL

-185 NAYAYKSK
+185 NAFVDKSK
-193 KNKQKIIKL
+193 KREQKINKL

-219 KKANQLNIT
+219 KKINQLNMT

-250 HKMPEPK
+250 HKIPETK
-257 DFPSNNKILFLQ
+257 SFPTNQNKILLLE
-269 NLKKYEK
+269 NSKKYKK
-276 DDVDTEIKNNYEIN
+276 DDVDKEIENNYEIN

-302 TEIPKSFM
+302 TQIPKTFM
-310 KLKTISANPM
+310 KLKSISVNPM
-320 LIEDLESNNKD
+320 LMQDLEFNNKD
-331 NNNININ
+331 NNDNIIN
-338 EDTNYSTEK
+338 EDTNYSTDK
-347 KYFDVENKKALSA
+347 KYFDLENKKALSA
-360 ENRTIKKIKKCQKKN
+360 ENRATKKIKKAQKN
-375 KIIQTFLNLEE
+375 NIIIQTFLNLEE

-394 NNSDNE
+394 NDKDDE

-409 SDDETTLEERVKPRA
+409 SDDDTTLEERVKPKS
-424 SLSKTYNEKILK
+424 SLSKTYNERILK
-436 QIPCINLSLIEFNKL
+436 QIPNINLSLIEFNKL
-451 KVNQE
+451 KVYQE

-470 NIEDNIKAMK
+470 NIEDNIKTMK
-480 KKYKKMRF
+480 KKYKKLKI

-496 EKAMKKYID
+496 EKAMKKFID
-505 DLKNKYLLYKKIRIK
+505 DLRNKYILYKKIRTK
-520 SSAIDCKVKYI
+520 SSALNSKVKYI
-531 SNNEIVDLNKFEKE
+531 SNNEIIDLNKLEKE
-545 DEDEDESEMDVG
+545 DESDMDVG

-563 DDEISEN
+563 DDEISETN
-570 NN
+570 N

>member
-1 MISKILKMKQNWEKE
+1 MKQNSEKE
-16 AIDKNI
+16 LIDKNI

-33 MDLNNNLNKIKDIYS
+33 MNLNNNLNKIKDVYS

-58 FDKENLEENLLNL
+58 YDKEKLEENLLNL
-71 NFNIKNNIE
+71 NINIKNNIE

-86 QKLKLNKYDIYYQKC
+86 QKLKLSKYDIYYQKC

-109 PMLNQMRNDE
+109 PILNQMRNDA
-119 FILNNSLIEKGNVI
+119 FILKNSLIEKGYLI
-133 EKLKSNFKLSNL
+133 EKLRSNLKRSNL
-145 YHIFREPKR
+145 YNIFREPKR
-154 EAFLDNKSGNTH
+154 EVFLDNKSGNTN
-166 IKEENEKQQLKL
+166 IKDENEKQQLNL

-185 NAYAYKSK
+185 NAFVDKSK
-193 KNKQKIIKL
+193 KREQKINKL

-219 KKANQLNIT
+219 KKINQLNMT

-250 HKMPEPK
+250 HKIPETK
-257 DFPSNNKILFLQ
+257 SFPTNQNKILLLE
-269 NLKKYEK
+269 NSKKYEK
-276 DDVDTEIKNNYEIN
+276 DDVDKEIKNDYEIN

-302 TEIPKSFM
+302 TQIPKTFM
-310 KLKTISANPM
+310 KLKSISVNPM
-320 LIEDLESNNKD
+320 LIEDLEFNNKD
-331 NNNININ
+331 NNDNIIN
-338 EDTNYSTEK
+338 EDTNYSTDK
-347 KYFDVENKKALSA
+347 KYFDLENKKALSA
-360 ENRTIKKIKKCQKKN
+360 ENRTSKKIKKAQKNN

-394 NNSDNE
+394 NDKDDE

-409 SDDETTLEERVKPRA
+409 SDDDTTLEERVKPKS
-424 SLSKTYNEKILK
+424 SLSKTYNERILK
-436 QIPCINLSLIEFNKL
+436 QIPNINLSLIEFNKL
-451 KVNQE
+451 KVYQE

-470 NIEDNIKAMK
+470 NIEDNIKTMK
-480 KKYKKMRF
+480 KKYKKMKI

-496 EKAMKKYID
+496 EKAMKKFID
-505 DLKNKYLLYKKIRIK
+505 DLRNKYILYKKIRTK
-520 SSAIDCKVKYI
+520 SSVLNSKVKYI
-531 SNNEIVDLNKFEKE
+531 SNNEIIDLNKFEKE
-545 DEDEDESEMDVG
+545 DESDMDVG

-563 DDEISEN
+563 DDEISETN
-570 NN
+570 N

>member
-1 MISKILKMKQNWEKE
+1 MKQNSEKE
-16 AIDKNI
+16 LIDKNI

-48 IYINEIKKIL
+48 IYINEIKNIL
-58 FDKENLEENLLNL
+58 FDKEKLEENLQNL
-71 NFNIKNNIE
+71 NINIKNNIE

-109 PMLNQMRNDE
+109 EILNQMRNDE
-119 FILNNSLIEKGNVI
+119 FILKNSLIKKGYLI
-133 EKLKSNFKLSNL
+133 EKLRSNL
-145 YHIFREPKR
+145 KYSKLYNIFREPKR
-154 EAFLDNKSGNTH
+154 EVFVDNKSGNTN
-166 IKEENEKQQLKL
+166 IKDENEKQQLNL

-185 NAYAYKSK
+185 NAFVDKSK
-193 KNKQKIIKL
+193 KNEQKINKL
-202 KNKIKQLNEL
+202 KSQIKQLNEL
-212 IYFLKSE
+212 IFFLKSE
-219 KKANQLNIT
+219 KKIKQLNIT

-250 HKMPEPK
+250 HKIPETK
-257 DFPSNNKILFLQ
+257 DFSSNKNKILLLQ
-269 NLKKYEK
+269 NSKKYEK
-276 DDVDTEIKNNYEIN
+276 DDSDKEIKNDYEIN

-297 KAIIN
+297 KAIKN
-302 TEIPKSFM
+302 TQIPKTFM
-310 KLKTISANPM
+310 KLKSISVNPM
-320 LIEDLESNNKD
+320 LMEDLEFNNQD
-331 NNNININ
+331 NNNIIIN
-338 EDTNYSTEK
+338 EDTNNSTDK
-347 KYFDVENKKALSA
+347 KYFDLENKKALSA

-394 NNSDNE
+394 NDKDNE

-409 SDDETTLEERVKPRA
+409 SDDETTLEEKVKPKS
-424 SLSKTYNEKILK
+424 SLSKTYNERILK
-436 QIPCINLSLIEFNKL
+436 QIPSINLSLIEFNKL
-451 KVNQE
+451 KVYQE

-470 NIEDNIKAMK
+470 NIEDNIKTMK
-480 KKYKKMRF
+480 KKYKKMKI

-496 EKAMKKYID
+496 EKAMKKFID
-505 DLKNKYLLYKKIRIK
+505 DLRNKYVLYKKIRTK
-520 SSAIDCKVKYI
+520 SSALNSKVKYI
-531 SNNEIVDLNKFEKE
+531 SNNEIIDLNKFEKE
-545 DEDEDESEMDVG
+545 DESDLDVG

>member
-1 MISKILKMKQNWEKE
+1 MKQNSEKE
-16 AIDKNI
+16 LIDKNI

-33 MDLNNNLNKIKDIYS
+33 MNLNNNLNKIKDVYS

-58 FDKENLEENLLNL
+58 YDKEKLEENLLNL
-71 NFNIKNNIE
+71 NINIKNNIE

-86 QKLKLNKYDIYYQKC
+86 QKLKLSKYDIYYQKC

-109 PMLNQMRNDE
+109 PILNQMRNDA
-119 FILNNSLIEKGNVI
+119 FILKNSLIEKGYLI
-133 EKLKSNFKLSNL
+133 EKLRSNLKRSNL
-145 YHIFREPKR
+145 YNIFREPKR
-154 EAFLDNKSGNTH
+154 EVFLDNKSGNTN
-166 IKEENEKQQLKL
+166 IKDENEKQQLNL

-185 NAYAYKSK
+185 NAFVDKSK
-193 KNKQKIIKL
+193 KREQKINKL

-212 IYFLKSE
+212 IYFLKSQ
-219 KKANQLNIT
+219 KKINQLNMT

-250 HKMPEPK
+250 HKIPETK
-257 DFPSNNKILFLQ
+257 SFPTNQNKILLLE
-269 NLKKYEK
+269 NSKKYEK
-276 DDVDTEIKNNYEIN
+276 DDVDKEIKNDYEIN

-302 TEIPKSFM
+302 TQIPKTFM
-310 KLKTISANPM
+310 KLKSISVNPM
-320 LIEDLESNNKD
+320 LIEDLEFNNKD
-331 NNNININ
+331 NNDNIIN
-338 EDTNYSTEK
+338 EDTNYSTDK
-347 KYFDVENKKALSA
+347 KYFDLENKKALSA
-360 ENRTIKKIKKCQKKN
+360 ENRTSKKIKKAQKNN

-394 NNSDNE
+394 NDKDDE

-409 SDDETTLEERVKPRA
+409 SDDDTTLEERVKPKS
-424 SLSKTYNEKILK
+424 SLSKTYNERILK
-436 QIPCINLSLIEFNKL
+436 QIPNINLSLIEFNKL
-451 KVNQE
+451 KVYQE

-470 NIEDNIKAMK
+470 NIEDNIKTMK
-480 KKYKKMRF
+480 KKYKKMKI

-496 EKAMKKYID
+496 EKAMKKFID
-505 DLKNKYLLYKKIRIK
+505 DLRNKYILYKKIRTK
-520 SSAIDCKVKYI
+520 SSALNSKVKYI
-531 SNNEIVDLNKFEKE
+531 SNNEIIDLNKLEKE
-545 DEDEDESEMDVG
+545 DESDIDVG

-563 DDEISEN
+563 DDEISETN
-570 NN
+570 N

>member
-1 MISKILKMKQNWEKE
+1 MKQNSEKE
-16 AIDKNI
+16 LIDKNI

-48 IYINEIKKIL
+48 IYINEIKNIL
-58 FDKENLEENLLNL
+58 FDKEKLEENLQNL
-71 NFNIKNNIE
+71 NINIKNNIE

-109 PMLNQMRNDE
+109 EILNQMRNDE
-119 FILNNSLIEKGNVI
+119 FILKNSLIKKGYLI
-133 EKLKSNFKLSNL
+133 EKLRSNL
-145 YHIFREPKR
+145 KYSKLYNIFREPKR
-154 EAFLDNKSGNTH
+154 EVFLDNKSGNTN
-166 IKEENEKQQLKL
+166 IKDENEKQQLNL

-185 NAYAYKSK
+185 SALVDKSK
-193 KNKQKIIKL
+193 KNEQKINKL
-202 KNKIKQLNEL
+202 KSQIKQLNEL
-212 IYFLKSE
+212 IFFLKSE
-219 KKANQLNIT
+219 KKIKQLNIT

-250 HKMPEPK
+250 HKIPETK
-257 DFPSNNKILFLQ
+257 DFSSNKNKILLLQ
-269 NLKKYEK
+269 NSKKYEK
-276 DDVDTEIKNNYEIN
+276 DDSDKEIKNDYEIN

-302 TEIPKSFM
+302 TQIPKTFM
-310 KLKTISANPM
+310 KLKSISVNPM
-320 LIEDLESNNKD
+320 LMEDLEFNNQD
-331 NNNININ
+331 NNNIIIN
-338 EDTNYSTEK
+338 EDTNNSTDK
-347 KYFDVENKKALSA
+347 KYFDLENKKALSA

-394 NNSDNE
+394 NDKDNE

-409 SDDETTLEERVKPRA
+409 SDDETTLEEKVKPKS
-424 SLSKTYNEKILK
+424 SLSKTYNERILK
-436 QIPCINLSLIEFNKL
+436 QIPSINLSLIEFNKL
-451 KVNQE
+451 KVYQE

-470 NIEDNIKAMK
+470 NIEDNIKTMK
-480 KKYKKMRF
+480 KKYKKMKI

-496 EKAMKKYID
+496 EKAMKKFID
-505 DLKNKYLLYKKIRIK
+505 DLRNKYILYKKIRTK
-520 SSAIDCKVKYI
+520 SSALNSKVKYI
-531 SNNEIVDLNKFEKE
+531 SNNEIIDLNKFEKE
-545 DEDEDESEMDVG
+545 DESDLDVG

>member
-1 MISKILKMKQNWEKE
+1 MKQNSEKE
-16 AIDKNI
+16 LIDKNI

-48 IYINEIKKIL
+48 IYINEIKNIL
-58 FDKENLEENLLNL
+58 FDKEKLEENLQNL
-71 NFNIKNNIE
+71 NINIKNNIE

-109 PMLNQMRNDE
+109 EILNQMRNDE
-119 FILNNSLIEKGNVI
+119 FILKNSLIKKGYLI
-133 EKLKSNFKLSNL
+133 EKLRSNL
-145 YHIFREPKR
+145 KYSKLYNIFREPKR
-154 EAFLDNKSGNTH
+154 EVFLDNKSGNTN
-166 IKEENEKQQLKL
+166 IKDENEKQQLNL

-185 NAYAYKSK
+185 NAFVDKSK
-193 KNKQKIIKL
+193 KNEQKINKL
-202 KNKIKQLNEL
+202 KSQIKQLNEL
-212 IYFLKSE
+212 IFFLKSE
-219 KKANQLNIT
+219 KKIKQLNIT

-250 HKMPEPK
+250 HKIPETK
-257 DFPSNNKILFLQ
+257 DFSSNKNKILLLQ
-269 NLKKYEK
+269 NSKKYEK
-276 DDVDTEIKNNYEIN
+276 DDSDKEIKNDYEIN

-302 TEIPKSFM
+302 TQIPKTFM
-310 KLKTISANPM
+310 KLKSISVNPM
-320 LIEDLESNNKD
+320 LMEDLEFNNQD
-331 NNNININ
+331 NNNIIIN
-338 EDTNYSTEK
+338 EDTNNSTDK
-347 KYFDVENKKALSA
+347 KYFDLENKKALSA

-394 NNSDNE
+394 NDKDNE

-409 SDDETTLEERVKPRA
+409 SDDETTLEEKVKPKS
-424 SLSKTYNEKILK
+424 SLSKTYNERILK
-436 QIPCINLSLIEFNKL
+436 QIPSINLSLIEFNKL
-451 KVNQE
+451 KVYQE

-470 NIEDNIKAMK
+470 NIEDNIKTMK
-480 KKYKKMRF
+480 KKYKKMKI

-496 EKAMKKYID
+496 EKAMKKFID
-505 DLKNKYLLYKKIRIK
+505 DLRNKYILYKKIRTK
-520 SSAIDCKVKYI
+520 SSALNSKVKYI
-531 SNNEIVDLNKFEKE
+531 SNNEIIDLNKFEKE
-545 DEDEDESEMDVG
+545 DESDLDVG

>member
-1 MISKILKMKQNWEKE
+1 MKQNSEKE
-16 AIDKNI
+16 LIDKNI

-33 MDLNNNLNKIKDIYS
+33 MDLNNNLNKIKDVYS

-58 FDKENLEENLLNL
+58 YDKEKLEENLLNL
-71 NFNIKNNIE
+71 NINIKKNIE

-86 QKLKLNKYDIYYQKC
+86 QKLKLSKYDIYYQKC

-109 PMLNQMRNDE
+109 PILNQMRNDA
-119 FILNNSLIEKGNVI
+119 FILKNSLVEKGYLIEKLRAN
-133 EKLKSNFKLSNL
+133 LKRSNL
-145 YHIFREPKR
+145 YNIFREPKR
-154 EAFLDNKSGNTH
+154 EVFLDNKSGNTN
-166 IKEENEKQQLKL
+166 IKDENEKQQLNL

-185 NAYAYKSK
+185 NAFVDKSK
-193 KNKQKIIKL
+193 KREQKINKL

-219 KKANQLNIT
+219 KKINQLNMT

-250 HKMPEPK
+250 HKIPETK
-257 DFPSNNKILFLQ
+257 SFPTNQNKILLLE
-269 NLKKYEK
+269 NSKKYKK
-276 DDVDTEIKNNYEIN
+276 DDVDKEIENIYEIN

-302 TEIPKSFM
+302 TQIPKTFM
-310 KLKTISANPM
+310 KLKSISVNPM
-320 LIEDLESNNKD
+320 LMQDLEFNNKD
-331 NNNININ
+331 NNDNIIN
-338 EDTNYSTEK
+338 EDTNYSTDK
-347 KYFDVENKKALSA
+347 KYFDLENKKALSA
-360 ENRTIKKIKKCQKKN
+360 ENRATKKIKKAQKNN

-386 LFESNDSE
+386 LLESNDNE
-394 NNSDNE
+394 NDKDDE

-409 SDDETTLEERVKPRA
+409 SDDDTTLEERVKPKS
-424 SLSKTYNEKILK
+424 SLSKTYNERILK
-436 QIPCINLSLIEFNKL
+436 QIPNINLSLIEFNKL
-451 KVNQE
+451 KVYQE

-470 NIEDNIKAMK
+470 NIEDNIKTMK
-480 KKYKKMRF
+480 KKYKKLKI

-496 EKAMKKYID
+496 EKAMKKFID
-505 DLKNKYLLYKKIRIK
+505 DLRNKYILYKKIRTK
-520 SSAIDCKVKYI
+520 SSALNSKVKYI
-531 SNNEIVDLNKFEKE
+531 SNNEIIDLNKLEKE
-545 DEDEDESEMDVG
+545 DESDMDVG

-563 DDEISEN
+563 DDEISETN
-570 NN
+570 N

>member
-1 MISKILKMKQNWEKE
+1 MKQNSEKE
-16 AIDKNI
+16 LIDKNI

-33 MDLNNNLNKIKDIYS
+33 MDLNNNLNKIKDVYS

-58 FDKENLEENLLNL
+58 YDKEKLEENLLNL
-71 NFNIKNNIE
+71 NINIKKNIE

-86 QKLKLNKYDIYYQKC
+86 QKLKLSKYDIYYQKC

-109 PMLNQMRNDE
+109 PILNQMRNDA
-119 FILNNSLIEKGNVI
+119 FILKNSLVEKGYLIEKLRAN
-133 EKLKSNFKLSNL
+133 LKRSNL
-145 YHIFREPKR
+145 YNIFREPKR
-154 EAFLDNKSGNTH
+154 EVFLDNKSGNTN
-166 IKEENEKQQLKL
+166 IKDENEKQQLNL

-185 NAYAYKSK
+185 NAFVDKSK
-193 KNKQKIIKL
+193 KREQKINKL

-219 KKANQLNIT
+219 KKINQLNMT

-250 HKMPEPK
+250 HKIPETK
-257 DFPSNNKILFLQ
+257 SFPTNQNKILLLE
-269 NLKKYEK
+269 NSKKYKK
-276 DDVDTEIKNNYEIN
+276 DDVDKEIENNYEIN

-302 TEIPKSFM
+302 TQIPKTFM
-310 KLKTISANPM
+310 KLKSISVNPM
-320 LIEDLESNNKD
+320 LMQDLEFNNKD
-331 NNNININ
+331 NNDNIIN
-338 EDTNYSTEK
+338 EDTNYSTDK
-347 KYFDVENKKALSA
+347 KYFDLENKKALSA
-360 ENRTIKKIKKCQKKN
+360 ENRATKKIKKAQKN
-375 KIIQTFLNLEE
+375 NIIIQTFLNLEE

-394 NNSDNE
+394 NDKDDE

-409 SDDETTLEERVKPRA
+409 SDDDTTLEERVKPKS
-424 SLSKTYNEKILK
+424 SLSKTYNERILK
-436 QIPCINLSLIEFNKL
+436 QIPNINLSLIEFNKL
-451 KVNQE
+451 KVYQE

-470 NIEDNIKAMK
+470 NIEDNIKTMK
-480 KKYKKMRF
+480 KKYKKLKI

-496 EKAMKKYID
+496 EKAMKKFID
-505 DLKNKYLLYKKIRIK
+505 DLRNKYILYKKIRTK
-520 SSAIDCKVKYI
+520 SSALNSKVKYI
-531 SNNEIVDLNKFEKE
+531 SNNEIIDLNKLEKE
-545 DEDEDESEMDVG
+545 DESDMDVG

-563 DDEISEN
+563 DDEISETN
-570 NN
+570 N